1 MYKGNDWRPV
11 VDKGIPA
18 FTQKPSLGVGAG
30 VYPPSF
36 GVIQATRAA
45 RCARLLPTVF
55 GSSAENAFA
64 CSLSTSIRADHRAV
78 LGMHDGHDHFRKRAA
93 KDGQIGGRPGSS
105 GGSRAMSCARVGHD
119 GYHFA
124 SHIVHAGPSMV
135 SPGLALPGQVS
146 WLVRSAPLFRR
157 RLTESV
163 STLPERGS
171 LSLLRI

>member
-1 MYKGNDWRPV
+1 MSGCRRRWLPAVLWRHPRHKGSAVR
-11 VDKGIPA
+11 A
-18 FTQKPSLGVGAG
+18 PSSN
-30 VYPPSF
+30 SF
-36 GVIQATRAA
+36 W
-45 RCARLLPTVF
+45 
-55 GSSAENAFA
+55 SSTENAFA

>member
-55 GSSAENAFA
+55 GRPPKMRLPARFP
-64 CSLSTSIRADHRAV
+64 HRSVPTTV
-78 LGMHDGHDHFRKRAA
+78 LFWGCTMGTIHFRKRAA

-105 GGSRAMSCARVGHD
+105 GGSRAMSCATVGHD